1 MAYDRAWEA
10 ADLRLHALKR
20 LLVGRPLPTAQARH
34 ERLSKVTGLAIFAS
48 DNLSSVAYA
57 TEEILRVLILAGA
70 AALTLAMPIGVAIA
84 VVIAIV
90 IFSYRQTILA
100 YPQGA
105 SDYIVAKDNLGALP
119 GLTAGGALLIDYT
132 LTVAVSV
139 SAGIAALTSAV
150 PALFPYRV
158 ILCVVAVAVI
168 AIGNLRGVRESG
180 RLFAAPSYL
189 FILGFLLLI
198 ATGFA
203 RYLTAGVPAPPAAP
217 PAAEVA
223 PLTAFLVLRAFASGA
238 VALTGIE
245 AVADGVTA
253 FKPPEV
259 RNARTVLAMLGAIMM
274 TLFLGVTALASVYG
288 VVPREEETVVS
299 QLAWQI
305 FGGGLPY
312 YYIQIVSMLILVLAA
327 NTAFADFPRL
337 AYFMA
342 RDGYLPRQFSN
353 RGDRLVFSN
362 GVLIL
367 AVTAAVLIVV
377 FHGSTHALIPLYAVG
392 VFTSFTLSQAS
403 MVRRWLARRP
413 RGWWWRSLVN
423 GVGAGT
429 TAVVLVVVA
438 ATKFADGA
446 WIVVALIALLVTTF
460 MTIKTHYASVAEQ
473 LSLEGYG
480 GPPPLRHTVLV
491 LVGDL
496 HRGVVEALQYA
507 RTLSPDAKAVY
518 VELDPER
525 TRRLEEKWGKHG
537 LGVPLIV
544 LTSPYRSLLGPLL
557 DYIDH
562 LQAGGERH
570 VVTIVIPEFIAAR
583 WWQQLL
589 HNQTA
594 LLIKGALLFRK
605 NVVVTDVPYHLQR

>member
-1 MAYDRAWEA
+1 VKVNAF
-10 ADLRLHALKR
+10 KR

-34 ERLSKVTGLAIFAS
+34 ERLSKTTGLAIFAS

-57 TEEILRVLILAGA
+57 SEEILRVLVVAGV
-70 AALTLAMPIGVAIA
+70 AALALASPIGVAIA
-84 VVIAIV
+84 LVIAIV
-90 IFSYRQTILA
+90 IYSYRQTILV

-105 SDYIVAKDNLGALP
+105 SDYIVAKDNIGPVA

-139 SAGIAALTSAV
+139 SAGVAALTSAV

-158 ILCVVAVAVI
+158 VLCVI
-168 AIGNLRGVRESG
+168 AIGLIAVGNLRGVRESG
-180 RLFAAPSYL
+180 RLFALPSYL
-189 FILGFLLLI
+189 FIGGFVALI
-198 ATGFA
+198 AVGFV
-203 RYLTAGVPAPPAAP
+203 RYALHGPPVAVATEATEPLAA
-217 PAAEVA
+217 
-223 PLTAFLVLRAFASGA
+223 LTAFLVLRAFASGA

-259 RNARTVLAMLGAIMM
+259 KNARAVLAILGAIMV
-274 TLFLGVTALASVYG
+274 TLFVGTTILADLYG
-288 VVPREEETVVS
+288 VIPKDEETVVS

-305 FGGGLPY
+305 FGGGLAY
-312 YYIQIVSMLILVLAA
+312 YYLQVVSMLILILAA

-337 AYFMA
+337 AFFMA
-342 RDGYLPRQFSN
+342 RDGYLPRQFGT

-362 GVLIL
+362 GVVIL
-367 AVTAAVLIVV
+367 TVIAIALVAV
-377 FHGSTHALIPLYAVG
+377 FRGSTHALIPLYAVG

-403 MVRRWLARRP
+403 MVRRWVRTRP
-413 RGWWWRSLVN
+413 PGWWWRVAIN
-423 GVGAGT
+423 GTGAVTTGT
-429 TAVVLVVVA
+429 VLLVVA
-438 ATKFADGA
+438 ATKFVDGA
-446 WIVVALIALLVTTF
+446 WIVIVLIGLF
-460 MTIKTHYASVAEQ
+460 MLMFLAIKSHYADVAGQ
-473 LSLEGYG
+473 LSLEDYE
-480 GPPPLRHTVLV
+480 GPPPMSHTVLV

-507 RTLSPDAKAVY
+507 RTLSPEAKAVY

-525 TRRLEEKWGKHG
+525 TRRLEEKWVKHG

-562 LQAGGERH
+562 LRAQEERH
-570 VVTIVIPEFIAAR
+570 MVTMVLPEFIPAR
-583 WWQQLL
+583 WWQHLL

-594 LLIKGALLFRK
+594 LLIKGALLFRR
-605 NVVVTDVPYHLQR
+605 NVVVTDVPYHLKS